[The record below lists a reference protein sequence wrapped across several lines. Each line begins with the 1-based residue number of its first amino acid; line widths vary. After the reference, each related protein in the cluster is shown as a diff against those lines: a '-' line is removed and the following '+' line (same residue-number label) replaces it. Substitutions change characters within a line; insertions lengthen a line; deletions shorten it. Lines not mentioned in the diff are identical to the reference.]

1 VTPSQIQ
8 ALSSLIA
15 VSTVIMSVFSL
26 ALGTTV
32 GQATWLL
39 RHPGLLLRSI
49 LAALVLVPVIS
60 ALLVMAL
67 GAVEPVAIALVLLA
81 VSPAAPLMRK
91 KAAKVSGDADYAPS
105 LQLVLASL
113 SIATVPLSLALL
125 SALFPAHRAQ
135 VSPWAV
141 ASQVGRAQILPL
153 LAGMALRAASPTWA
167 DRLARPLGKVA
178 GILLAAIAVL
188 VLVMQG
194 KLLLL
199 VGIGGYVSVV
209 LAAVAAILL
218 GHLMGGPNQSTRS
231 ALAIACAVRNPG
243 IALLVVQLN
252 FPGRGAGAVV
262 LTYVLV
268 SAVLL
273 AMYGKWRVRGL
284 EPAQPLA

>member
-1 VTPSQIQ
+1 MSDAQIH

-32 GQATWLL
+32 RQATWLL
-39 RHPGLLLRSI
+39 RRPGLLVRSV
-49 LAALVLVPVIS
+49 LAALVLVPVVS
-60 ALLVMAL
+60 ALLVLAL

-91 KAAKVSGDADYAPS
+91 KAAKVSGDDDYAPS
-105 LQLVLASL
+105 LQLVLAL
-113 SIATVPLSLALL
+113 LAIVTVPLSLDLL
-125 SALFPAHRAQ
+125 SALFPAHAAQ

-153 LAGMALRAASPTWA
+153 FAGMALRAVSPTWA
-167 DRLARPLGKVA
+167 ERLARPLGKLA
-178 GILLAAIAVL
+178 GVLLALIAVL

-199 VGIGGYVSVV
+199 VGIGGYVTVV
-209 LAAVAAILL
+209 LAASCAILL
-218 GHLMGGPNQSTRS
+218 GQLLGGPDPSTRT
-231 ALAIACAVRNPG
+231 ALAVASAVRNPG

-252 FPGRGAGAVV
+252 FAGRGAGAVI

-268 SAVLL
+268 SAILL
-273 AMYGKWRVRGL
+273 AAYARWRGRARS
-284 EPAQPLA
+284 PA